1 MPHAGTFLSICFQP
15 EDQSGRKTRNI
26 ILTSRPH
33 SSIRGGYQPG
43 VLRLALPVNA
53 PVPVTSQAAGGT
65 GGFLS
70 MQQGAPLPGWSLRL
84 RESPR
89 NLITPPSL
97 SGTTGP
103 LCRIT
108 PFSPLSAAIPVRTS
122 PCSHL
127 RPYPLPEPEGLSP
140 LAPVAGILPESN
152 PEGQI
157 QFP

>member
-84 RESPR
+84 GLP
-89 NLITPPSL
+89 L
-97 SGTTGP
+97 SP
-103 LCRIT
+103 LCRL
-108 PFSPLSAAIPVRTS
+108 PSPSVLLRAPICVRTRS
-122 PCSHL
+122 PSPKVCLLWPRLPGSCLNPIRKDRSSFL
-127 RPYPLPEPEGLSP
+127 RETS
-140 LAPVAGILPESN
+140 APAVPGGRRQAG
-152 PEGQI
+152 
-157 QFP
+157 